1 MDNMIPLN
9 GRIAIVDDDE
19 KQAMPL
25 IRVFSKRNIPY
36 TFYKG
41 NDYRFLPETPE
52 NDIRILFLDLN
63 LLGNRE
69 ESTKD
74 VRSIL
79 IPTIKHIISPNNY
92 PYLLVLWSR
101 QEGHYQKTLEEV
113 FQNELKNCAPI
124 AIKNYVKSDFFHDYG
139 TEEDDTKDDSLIIDE
154 LKRILTGLPA
164 YSYLMLWENC
174 VHNSA
179 DKTIQG
185 IFHDSHS
192 KEKWDNSANCIF
204 NMFCNSYLEKH
215 YREATDEE
223 KVKASLF
230 FLNDVYYDMLE
241 STIAHST
248 IEKPVVLEYET
259 NSDLESNIKSKVNS
273 FLFLSKS
280 HIQISQPGC
289 IVISS
294 NNNAEYIKC
303 AKSVLDDCL
312 DTELLRTE
320 IIRQFGNIKNKEAQ
334 KLYNQKRKELREAIL
349 HTAIPCGIIVTP
361 ACDYAQKKVKYD
373 RIVLG
378 LIIDSCNRQ
387 FIDAKSEAIFVSPS
401 FDESAH
407 ERVLVLNFRFFL
419 TQELRK
425 LSDIKVL
432 CRIRNSLLSE
442 IQSKLARHINR
453 QGIMN
458 L

>member
-1 MDNMIPLN
+1 MESIIPLN

-25 IRVFSKRNIPY
+25 MRVLSRNNIPY

-63 LLGNRE
+63 LLGNTE
-69 ESTKD
+69 EDTKD
-74 VRSIL
+74 IRSVL
-79 IPTIKHIISPNNY
+79 IPTLSRILSPHNY
-92 PYLLVLWSR
+92 PYILILWSR
-101 QEGHYQKTLEEV
+101 QESLYLKTLEDV
-113 FQNELKNCAPI
+113 FKDELKDCSPI

-139 TEEDDTKDDSLIIDE
+139 TEEDDTQDDSLIIDE
-154 LKRILTGLPA
+154 LKRILAEFPA
-164 YSYLMLWENC
+164 YSYLMQWENC

-192 KEKWDNSANCIF
+192 KEKWDNSANCILD
-204 NMFCNSYLEKH
+204 MFCNSYLEKH
-215 YREATDEE
+215 YGEATNEE

-241 STIAHST
+241 STIANSI
-248 IEKPVVLEYET
+248 IENPVELEYET
-259 NSDLESNIKSKVNS
+259 NSDLESDIKSKVNN
-273 FLFLSKS
+273 FLFISKS
-280 HIQISQPGC
+280 QIQASQPGC
-289 IVISS
+289 IVISAD
-294 NNNAEYIKC
+294 NNAEYVKC

-312 DTELLRTE
+312 DTEFLRRD
-320 IIRQFGNIKNKEAQ
+320 IIEQFGNIKNKEAK
-334 KLYNQKRKELREAIL
+334 KLYDQKRKELREAIL
-349 HTAIPCGIIVTP
+349 LTAIPCGIVVTP

-387 FIDAKSEAIFVSPS
+387 FIDTKSEAIYVSPS

-407 ERVLVLNFRFFL
+407 ERVLVLNYRFFL

-425 LSDIKVL
+425 LSDIKIL
-432 CRIRNSLLSE
+432 CRIRNSVLSE